1 LKNTIYQVRNSSEI
15 FLSPLE
21 TAEKFNLWASHKL
34 QLEKQMKKLAL
45 LATGIIFLSLAT
57 APARADKKVDA
68 NERAGKAAIV
78 LRQIMSAPDQ
88 SIPQELLDR
97 SYCIAVFP
105 TVIKGGFV
113 FGGQYGRGLVSC
125 RRDKG
130 SWGAPAFF
138 TIGGGS
144 FGLQIGG
151 QAVDLVLLFI
161 NDDGVQGLLK
171 NKFEVGAGA
180 AAAAGPVGRNATLST
195 DIQLNTKILSY
206 SRSKGLFAGLELK
219 GAVITQDKGTNEVIY
234 EQKISARE
242 ILIEGKARAP
252 EGVLIFPQT
261 LRQFSAQLIQNQ
273 NKPQTQPQA
282 QTQKTQPQKN

>member
-1 LKNTIYQVRNSSEI
+1 
-15 FLSPLE
+15 
-21 TAEKFNLWASHKL
+21 
-34 QLEKQMKKLAL
+34 MKKLAL
-45 LATGIIFLSLAT
+45 LAMGFLFLLNT
-57 APARADKKVDA
+57 PAPTWADKKADA
-68 NERAGKAAIV
+68 HERAQKAAVV
-78 LRQIMSAPDQ
+78 LREIMSAPDQ
-88 SIPQELLDR
+88 GIPQELLDR
-97 SYCIAVFP
+97 AYCVAVFP

-113 FGGQYGRGLVSC
+113 FGGQYGKGLVSC
-125 RRDKG
+125 RRDKA
-130 SWGAPAFF
+130 SWGAPAYF

-219 GAVITQDKGTNEVIY
+219 GAVITQDKGSNQVVYGQEL
-234 EQKISARE
+234 SARE
-242 ILIEGKARAP
+242 LLVDGKARAP
-252 EGVLIFPQT
+252 EPIMIFPQT
-261 LRQFSAQLIQNQ
+261 LRQFSAQMIQNSNQ
-273 NKPQTQPQA
+273 NTNSNTNQNTKQTK
-282 QTQKTQPQKN
+282 QTSQKN